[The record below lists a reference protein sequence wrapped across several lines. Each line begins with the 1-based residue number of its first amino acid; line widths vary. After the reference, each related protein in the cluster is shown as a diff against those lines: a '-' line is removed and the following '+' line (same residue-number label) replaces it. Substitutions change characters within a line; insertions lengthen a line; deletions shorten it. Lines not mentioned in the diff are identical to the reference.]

1 MTNTLG
7 LDISTTKIGIA
18 VLDGDDKLVYSDL
31 IKFKSD
37 LPLEDRAAIFESIM
51 RKVNSKYAPFYV
63 FIEKPAINF
72 RSGSTAHVMA
82 KLQRFNGM
90 CSYACRKVFKENPE
104 LIDVRSA
111 RRTLGIKIPRGKGK
125 KSQAKKVVIEY
136 VEKQY
141 EEFQYN
147 LTYKGNPQ
155 PGTDDR
161 ADAVIIALGGIR
173 IFEPPEDNA

>member
-1 MTNTLG
+1 MSNTLG

-18 VLDGDDKLVYSDL
+18 VLDGSDQLLHSDL
-31 IKFKSD
+31 IKFKSE

-51 RKVNSKYAPFYV
+51 RKIEQKYNPMFV
-63 FIEKPAINF
+63 FVEKPAINF

-90 CSYACRKVFKENPE
+90 CSYACRKVFRENPE
-104 LIDVRSA
+104 LIDVRQA
-111 RRTLGIKIPRGKGK
+111 RKAVGIKIPRGKGT
-125 KSQAKKVVIEY
+125 KSLAKKVVIEH
-136 VEKQY
+136 VKSMF
-141 EEFQYN
+141 EEDFRYN

-161 ADAVIIALGGIR
+161 ADAIVIALGGIK
-173 IFEPPEDNA
+173 IFEDNP

>member
-1 MTNTLG
+1 MSNTLG
-7 LDISTTKIGIA
+7 LDISTTRIGIA
-18 VLDGDDKLVYSDL
+18 VLDADDKLLHSDL
-31 IKFKSD
+31 IKFKSE

-51 RKVNSKYAPFYV
+51 RKVNTKYTPFYV

-104 LIDVRSA
+104 LIDVRQA
-111 RRTLGIKIPRGKGK
+111 RKALGIKIPRGKGT
-125 KSQAKKVVIEY
+125 KSLAKKVVIDH
-136 VEKQY
+136 VEALF
-141 EEFQYN
+141 ENFQYT

-161 ADAVIIALGGIR
+161 ADAVVIALGGIK
-173 IFEPPEDNA
+173 IFEENS

>member
-1 MTNTLG
+1 MSNTLG
-7 LDISTTKIGIA
+7 LDISTTRIGIA
-18 VLDGDDKLVYSDL
+18 VLDADDKLLHSDL
-31 IKFKSD
+31 IKFKSE

-51 RKVNSKYAPFYV
+51 RKVNTKYTPFYV

-104 LIDVRSA
+104 LIDVRQA
-111 RRTLGIKIPRGKGK
+111 RKALGIKIPRGKGT
-125 KSQAKKVVIEY
+125 KSLAKKVVIDH
-136 VEKQY
+136 VETLF
-141 EEFQYN
+141 ENFQYT

-161 ADAVIIALGGIR
+161 ADAVVIALGGIK
-173 IFEPPEDNA
+173 IFEENS

>member
-1 MTNTLG
+1 MSNTLG
-7 LDISTTKIGIA
+7 LDISTTRIGIA
-18 VLDGDDKLVYSDL
+18 VLDSSDNLIHSDL
-31 IKFKSD
+31 IKFKSE

-51 RKVNSKYAPFYV
+51 RKSSTKYTPFYV

-111 RRTLGIKIPRGKGK
+111 RRTLGIKIPRGKGT
-125 KSQAKKVVIEY
+125 KSQAKRVVIEY
-136 VEKQY
+136 VEKKY
-141 EEFQYN
+141 DSFEYN

-161 ADAVIIALGGIR
+161 ADAVVIALGGIK
-173 IFEPPEDNA
+173 IFEENA

>member
-1 MTNTLG
+1 MSNTLG
-7 LDISTTKIGIA
+7 LDISTTRIGIA
-18 VLDGDDKLVYSDL
+18 VLDADDKLLHSDL
-31 IKFKSD
+31 IKFKSE

-51 RKVNSKYAPFYV
+51 RKVNTKYTPFYV

-104 LIDVRSA
+104 LIDVRQA
-111 RRTLGIKIPRGKGK
+111 RKALGIKIPRGKGT
-125 KSQAKKVVIEY
+125 KSLAKKVVIDH
-136 VEKQY
+136 VEALF
-141 EEFQYN
+141 ENFQYTR
-147 LTYKGNPQ
+147 TYKGNPQ

-161 ADAVIIALGGIR
+161 ADAVVIALGGIK
-173 IFEPPEDNA
+173 IFEENS

>member
-1 MTNTLG
+1 MSNTLG
-7 LDISTTKIGIA
+7 LDISTTRIGIA
-18 VLDGDDKLVYSDL
+18 VLDADDKLLHSDL
-31 IKFKSD
+31 IKFKSE

-51 RKVNSKYAPFYV
+51 RKVNTKYTPFYV

-104 LIDVRSA
+104 LIDVRQA
-111 RRTLGIKIPRGKGK
+111 RKALGIKIPLGKGT
-125 KSQAKKVVIEY
+125 KSLAKKVVIDH
-136 VEKQY
+136 VEALF
-141 EEFQYN
+141 ENFQYT

-161 ADAVIIALGGIR
+161 ADAVVIALGGIK
-173 IFEPPEDNA
+173 IFEENS

>member
-1 MTNTLG
+1 MSNTLG
-7 LDISTTKIGIA
+7 LDISTTRIGIA
-18 VLDGDDKLVYSDL
+18 DDKLLHSDL
-31 IKFKSD
+31 IKFKSE

-51 RKVNSKYAPFYV
+51 RKVNTKYTPFYV

-104 LIDVRSA
+104 LIDVRQA
-111 RRTLGIKIPRGKGK
+111 RKALGIKIPRGKGT
-125 KSQAKKVVIEY
+125 KSLAKKVVIDH
-136 VEKQY
+136 VEALF
-141 EEFQYN
+141 ENFQYT

-161 ADAVIIALGGIR
+161 ADAVVIALGGIK
-173 IFEPPEDNA
+173 IFEENS